1 MPRTLQFKR
10 YNTASLSS
18 IRGANGEIII
28 DTTTKTVTVHDGVTF
43 GGSRLATESYANT
56 ISKFTRV
63 VNAGSTSGT
72 LTPNADTTDVFN
84 AFDLTGPITVA
95 APSGTSAD
103 GQRLILRFKDDGTGR
118 AITWNGT
125 YRVVGT
131 TFPIVT
137 VASKITYVGCIY
149 NSTDVFWDV
158 IAVATRV

>member
-1 MPRTLQFKR
+1 MSTQVQFR
-10 YNTASLSS
+10 RGNTAQTSTFT
-18 IRGANGEIII
+18 GATAEITV
-28 DTTTKTVTVHDGVTF
+28 DTDKKTIVVHDGLTV
-43 GGSRLATESYANT
+43 GGFPLATVAYANN

-84 AFDLTGPITVA
+84 AFNLTGSITVA

-118 AITWNGT
+118 AITWNST
-125 YRVVGT
+125 YRVIGT
-131 TFPIVT
+131 TLPIVT